1 MLTRTQKSQQVE
13 ELSQALS
20 HAQSV
25 VFTTFHGLKLDEME
39 QLRKTLKKQAITF
52 RVVKNSLLK
61 RAFESSGKSL
71 SDEMLTKPLAVA
83 FGPDDIATAKLL
95 CAFQK
100 EHEALVIEGG
110 VFEGDVVD
118 RTTIMSIALL
128 PGREELYARVVGS
141 ISAPLSRL
149 VGALRW
155 NGYAITFVLSQYLKQ
170 KESQN

>member
-1 MLTRTQKSQQVE
+1 MLTRDQKSQQVQ
-13 ELSQALS
+13 ELSDALAQ
-20 HAQSV
+20 AQSV

-39 QLRKTLKKQAITF
+39 QLRKTLKKQSITF
-52 RVVKNSLLK
+52 RVVKNTLLK
-61 RAFESSGKSL
+61 RAFESAGKNL

-118 RTTIMSIALL
+118 GATIMSIALL
-128 PGREELYARVVGS
+128 PGRDELYAKVVGS

-155 NGYAITFVLSQYLKQ
+155 NGYALTSVLKQYLASK
-170 KESQN
+170 